1 MHEIDLHRLD
11 LNLLVTFEVLMSEGS
26 VTRAA
31 QRLGRT
37 QSAVSH
43 ALARLR
49 EQLGDPLLVKTGSGM
64 APSPFARELIIE
76 MRPILRSIQRVVAPP
91 EPFDPATSR
100 RAFRLAIADFAP
112 TLLPRVISEV
122 QRLAPGVSVEWLA
135 PTAQTLTAVAEGQ
148 FDLALVTAS
157 ATLPEGMQRSDA
169 GDLHSVTFARKGH
182 PAIASWGAE
191 AWSRWPHIQ
200 VQLGERGK
208 SDVQRAVDEQGIKRT
223 IGASVP
229 NFAQVPA
236 LLARTNLLAT
246 MTPLVMDGAMERF
259 ELRALEPPVPIRP
272 TSCSFAWSFRLANDP
287 GSRWFRGLVMQ
298 AYKALEEDVA
308 WISSGRNLVRARPR
322 RGQRQQQRRPPVRGT
337 DVRDSR
343 AGRSGRTVRGR
354 GAAG

>member
-1 MHEIDLHRLD
+1 MHEIDLSRID

-49 EQLGDPLLVKTGSGM
+49 DQLGDPLLVKTGSGM
-64 APSPFARELIIE
+64 TPSPFAQDLVEQ

-91 EPFDPATSR
+91 PPFEPAISTR
-100 RAFRLAIADFAP
+100 GFRLAIADFAP

-122 QRLAPGVSVEWLA
+122 QRLAPRISVEWLA
-135 PTAQTLTAVAEGQ
+135 PTAQTMIAVADGQ
-148 FDLALVTAS
+148 LDVALVTS
-157 ATLPEGMQRSDA
+157 SVTVPEGVQRSDA

-182 PAIASWGAE
+182 PAIASWGVE

-208 SDVQRAVDEQGIKRT
+208 SDVQRAVDEQGLKRI

-229 NFAQVPA
+229 NFSQVPA

-259 ELRALEPPVPIRP
+259 GLRAMEPPLTITP
-272 TSCSFAWSFRLANDP
+272 TSFSFVWSFRLANDP
-287 GSRWFRGLVMQ
+287 GSRWFRMLVMD
-298 AYKALEEDVA
+298 AYKELEEDVA
-308 WISSGRNLVRARPR
+308 WISSGRNLVKARPR
-322 RGQRQQQRRPPVRGT
+322 KR
-337 DVRDSR
+337 
-343 AGRSGRTVRGR
+343 
-354 GAAG
+354 

>member
-1 MHEIDLHRLD
+1 MHEIDLTGLD
-11 LNLLVTFEVLMSEGS
+11 LNLLVTFEVLMTEGS

-49 EQLGDPLLVKTGSGM
+49 EQLGDPLLVKIGSGM
-64 APSPFARELIIE
+64 APSPFARDLVEDV
-76 MRPILRSIQRVVAPP
+76 RPILRSIQRIVSPP
-91 EPFDPATSR
+91 EPFDSTTSKR
-100 RAFRLAIADFAP
+100 VFRVAIADFAP
-112 TLLPRVISEV
+112 TLLPRVLSEV
-122 QRLAPGVSVEWLA
+122 QHQAPGVLVEWLA
-135 PTAQTLTAVAEGQ
+135 PAAQTMTAVAEGQ
-148 FDLALVTAS
+148 LDVALVTAS
-157 ATLPEGMQRSDA
+157 AAVPEGGQRSDA

-208 SDVQRAVDEQGIKRT
+208 SEVQRAVDEHGVKRA

-229 NFAQVPA
+229 NFSQIPA

-259 ELRALEPPVPIRP
+259 GLRALEPPILIKP
-272 TSCSFAWSFRLANDP
+272 TSFFFAWSFRLANDP
-287 GSRWFRGLVMQ
+287 GSRWFRTLVMD
-298 AYKALEEDVA
+298 AYSELQEDVA
-308 WISSGRNLVRARPR
+308 WISSGRNLVK
-322 RGQRQQQRRPPVRGT
+322 
-337 DVRDSR
+337 
-343 AGRSGRTVRGR
+343 GRSRKR
-354 GAAG
+354 